1 MIKKIRAFVTAEGR
15 ARLIKDVSTVFLGST
30 LSRLL
35 NFISFLLI
43 AKGLSVPDYGILSVL
58 LSLIATLG
66 DLVNS
71 GLTAST
77 MRYTAIFNEQKE
89 KEKIGKLLSTSILN
103 TIILTLIVVIVTIFA
118 SGFLS
123 QLLFKADYRF
133 LLVISAVGILTTF
146 LYSNLNSILQGLQD
160 FKGMFILSLVF
171 GIERLIPISL
181 LFFGQQMSIPAM
193 VFLFAFTPFT
203 PILIGLWLIISRHK
217 VPVSLFKYDIGIVK
231 EMFDFGKWM
240 SLWSVVAIVQSR
252 MDVYLLSILTTT
264 TQVALYD
271 VSGKFVSIVGMGLGA
286 YANVINPKIA
296 SFTDKEK
303 IKNEIRKI
311 VKVTALLTLGLVV
324 GFIVLPFVIQI
335 IFGPKYD
342 GSLLPLRIMLGGLVF
357 YLWTFPFNS
366 ALYAIGKSNSFFFT
380 ALFQLI
386 ANTIASLVFLPSFG
400 AVGASFSYVIVN
412 AVALAGSYFFYRK
425 YFIAGDSKLKSE
437 TNEEA

>member
-1 MIKKIRAFVTAEGR
+1 MIKKIREFVTAEGR
-15 ARLIKDVSTVFLGST
+15 AKLIKDVSTVFLGST

-77 MRYTAIFNEQKE
+77 MRYTAIFNEQNE
-89 KEKIGKLLSTSILN
+89 REKIGKLLSTSILN
-103 TIILTLIVVIVTIFA
+103 TLILTIVVVLVTA
-118 SGFLS
+118 LSSSFLS
-123 QLLFKADYRF
+123 DLLFKQDLRL
-133 LLVISAVGILTTF
+133 LLVVSAIGILSTF

-160 FKGMFILSLVF
+160 FKGMFILSMAF
-171 GIERLIPISL
+171 GIERLIPITI
-181 LFFGQQMSIPAM
+181 LFFGQQMAIPTM

-203 PILIGLWLIISRHK
+203 PILIGIWMIISRHK
-217 VPVSLFKYDIGIVK
+217 IPFSLFKYDFGIVK
-231 EMFDFGKWM
+231 EMFNFGKWM
-240 SLWSVVAIVQSR
+240 SLWSVVAIIQSR

-271 VSGKFVSIVGMGLGA
+271 VSGKFVSVVGMGLGA

-296 SFTDKEK
+296 SYTDKEK
-303 IKNEIRKI
+303 IKIEIKKI
-311 VKVTALLTLGLVV
+311 VKVTTLLTAGLAV

-335 IFGPKYD
+335 IFGSKYD
-342 GSLLPLRIMLGGLVF
+342 GSLLPLRIMLFGLVF

-380 ALFQLI
+380 ALFQLV
-386 ANTIASLVFLPSFG
+386 ANTIASFLLLSTLG
-400 AVGASFSYVIVN
+400 AVGASISYVIVN
-412 AVALAGSYFFYRK
+412 IVALAGSYFFYRK
-425 YFIAGDSKLKSE
+425 FFISE
-437 TNEEA
+437 QKNEKA